1 MSRAIDSLDRIGSI
15 GALLAAVAAPCCFPL
30 FAALAAT
37 AGLGVLGRFER
48 TVLYVFQA
56 FALLGVIG
64 LALSY
69 RRHRRFGPVA
79 VGVVSASALAY
90 SFYWSWSTALLY
102 VGLTG
107 IVSASIWNSFCSR
120 PSLREEPVLQSMIT
134 CPSCGHR
141 TEETMPTNACLFFYD
156 CSRCNVRLK
165 PKPGDCC
172 VFCSYGSVACPPIQV
187 GEECCA
193 PTC

>member
-1 MSRAIDSLDRIGSI
+1 MKRLIESVDRIGSA

-37 AGLGVLGRFER
+37 LGLGVLGRLET
-48 TVLYVFQA
+48 TVLYFFQA
-56 FALLGVIG
+56 FALLAVVG

-69 RRHRRFGPVA
+69 LRHRHVGPLA
-79 VGVVSASALAY
+79 AGLLGSAALAY
-90 SFYWSWSTALLY
+90 SFYWSWRAELLY
-102 VGLTG
+102 FGLTG
-107 IVSASIWNSFCSR
+107 IVIASVWNWFCSR
-120 PSLREEPVLQSMIT
+120 GNARSEPVLESVIT

-156 CSRCNVRLK
+156 CNRCNTRLK

-172 VFCSYGSVACPPIQV
+172 VFCSYGSVPCPPIQI
-187 GEECCA
+187 GLHCCA
-193 PTC
+193 Q